1 MTDSEPTVYP
11 LLEQAEAALE
21 AGNLTEAE
29 DLFRRHLL
37 GHPDDAHA
45 HNRLG
50 VCLVRDG
57 RLQEAATAFEE
68 AIRLNPAHAR
78 AYTNLGN
85 LRFEAGD
92 LAEAEALHRQAL
104 AIDPDLGYAWGNL
117 AAVLKRQRRIAEAVQ
132 AQKRAAKLET
142 RLHAQAARHELREAV
157 ERRRVSGDADA
168 HGKPWVKWIIYAA
181 AALIGYYLL
190 RP

>member
-1 MTDSEPTVYP
+1 MTDTEPTVNP
-11 LLEQAEAALE
+11 LLEQAEEALE
-21 AGNLTEAE
+21 AGNLAEAE
-29 DLFRRHLL
+29 ELFRRHLL
-37 GHPDDAHA
+37 AHSDDAHA

-57 RLQEAATAFEE
+57 RLQEAASAFEE
-68 AIRLNPAHAR
+68 AIRCDPGHAR

-85 LRFEAGD
+85 LRLEAGD

-104 AIDPDLGYAWGNL
+104 QIDPDLGYAWGNL
-117 AAVLKRQRRIAEAVQ
+117 AAVLKRQRRIGEAVQ

-142 RLHAQAARHELREAV
+142 RRHAQAAKHEIREAV
-157 ERRRVSGDADA
+157 ERRSASSDAET
-168 HGKPWVKWIIYAA
+168 HNKPWVKWLIYAA